1 MHPEVASLHGIK
13 HGDWVI
19 VTSPRGSIRM
29 KALVT
34 EDIHPKVINI
44 EHAWWFPEKSAPDYG
59 VWESN
64 ANICL
69 PIMHRPMIRHL
80 VHIN

>member
-34 EDIHPKVINI
+34 EDIHPRVINV
-44 EHAWWFPEKSAPDYG
+44 EHAWWFLRNLRLSTVFGNPMP
-59 VWESN
+59 
-64 ANICL
+64 ICL
-69 PIMHRPMIRHL
+69 PIMRRPMIRHL